1 MHEEKSILI
10 IITSGKEDKG
20 KKAVL
25 GFTLAISAL
34 RNHND
39 VTIFLTKNGTIW
51 CSPDQAKSIYIRGI
65 KTLDDYIH
73 TFLRMQGKLF
83 VSSKESESDADAEF
97 EYSEEASKE
106 KVVPFF
112 EKAEFKGSAIIKRIA
127 QESSV
132 VSL

>member
-1 MHEEKSILI
+1 MNGGKNILI

-20 KKAVL
+20 EKAIL

-34 RNHND
+34 HSHND

-51 CSPDQAKSIYIRGI
+51 CSPQQAKSISIRGI
-65 KTLDDYIH
+65 KTLDNYIH

-83 VSSKESESDADAEF
+83 VSSEESEF
-97 EYSEEASKE
+97 KHEEE
-106 KVVPFF
+106 TLERKVIPFF
-112 EKAEFKGSAIIKRIA
+112 EKAEFMGSALIKRIA
-127 QESSV
+127 RESSV